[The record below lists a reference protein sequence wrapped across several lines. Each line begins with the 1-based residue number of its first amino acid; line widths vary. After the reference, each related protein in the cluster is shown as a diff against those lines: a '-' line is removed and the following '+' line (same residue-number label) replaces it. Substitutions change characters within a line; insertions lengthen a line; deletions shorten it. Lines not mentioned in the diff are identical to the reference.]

1 MWLEA
6 AFLLAATVQPPQ
18 AQRQLPDHVLKL
30 AQIRRNVQESVLRA
44 PDYACLETV
53 ERFGR
58 ANAKARFHRLD
69 TLQLEVAVIGNKEVY
84 GWPGAESFEDVAP
97 AELVAGGTVSTGE
110 FIQLLR
116 AVFVGGTPAI
126 TWHGEEEIRGR
137 SALRYDYELPMF
149 GYRSKVTLAAGSGD
163 VSLKGSF
170 WADAETL
177 ELLRLESQANEIP
190 PMLPLAGM
198 TSRIDYGTMT
208 VQGRRVWFPQTAE
221 MKLVEL
227 SGQEARNRIEF
238 SHCRQYTGTATLS
251 FGDPNVEPAAAPRQF
266 ERIDLPPGVA
276 LELRLETAID
286 SARTGVGESITARLA
301 SDAVHKKKVLIP
313 AGAVVKGRLRRLE
326 KSSELKPHFV
336 VGLEFM
342 SIENEKVRGRFFG
355 VLEEVQQVGG
365 LARTLKASTSKS
377 TNFSGGDVTQGFRV
391 EAGSSEILN
400 LREIPGVGSFFML
413 GEAFKLPKGMK
424 MTWRTVEL
432 PKGKR

>member
-1 MWLEA
+1 
-6 AFLLAATVQPPQ
+6 
-18 AQRQLPDHVLKL
+18 
-30 AQIRRNVQESVLRA
+30 
-44 PDYACLETV
+44 
-53 ERFGR
+53 
-58 ANAKARFHRLD
+58 
-69 TLQLEVAVIGNKEVY
+69 
-84 GWPGAESFEDVAP
+84 
-97 AELVAGGTVSTGE
+97 
-110 FIQLLR
+110 
-116 AVFVGGTPAI
+116 
-126 TWHGEEEIRGR
+126 
-137 SALRYDYELPMF
+137 
-149 GYRSKVTLAAGSGD
+149 
-163 VSLKGSF
+163 
-170 WADAETL
+170 
-177 ELLRLESQANEIP
+177 
-190 PMLPLAGM
+190 
-198 TSRIDYGTMT
+198 
-208 VQGRRVWFPQTAE
+208 